1 MYGTYEL
8 FSSSYQFFHPQQR
21 RAYDNILHTK
31 KNIFHIS
38 NLAHDGKDDG
48 DSKEGNFLC
57 LAIRTRS
64 MVMEVILQNDF
75 NFQILT
81 MI

>member
-8 FSSSYQFFHPQQR
+8 FSSSYQFLHPQQR
-21 RAYDNILHTK
+21 RTYDNILHAK
-31 KNIFHIS
+31 KINFHIS

-64 MVMEVILQNDF
+64 MVMKVILQNDF